1 MSSKQNAMSLFSGM
15 GGDTLG
21 IHNAGLNVIAFN
33 EFDKAATDCHKLNF
47 PNSTLICDLSQKKT
61 KDQTNIQLI
70 SDSIFSEYKDKVDL
84 IFAGHPC
91 FVTDTKV
98 LTINGYK
105 LIQDIDLNDKLL
117 THLGN
122 FQNIVNLQNKL
133 YSGNIFTFRIKYH
146 PENIKSTDNHPFYVR
161 EKIKKWNQKLKNY
174 DISYNKPIWKYAKD
188 ITSNDYFGMIIN
200 SNEIIP
206 EFSFNK
212 IVNSN
217 RTDNIKIIIDK
228 PEYWFMMGYF
238 IGDGWIQDSVKSD
251 GRSKNCIYFA
261 INDNDID
268 DIVRNISLVI
278 PITDKKC
285 NSGKSKKYGCSNF
298 IWFNILKKFG
308 KYAHNKIIPEW
319 VQDAPI
325 DMIQHFIE
333 GYRRA
338 DGCIKKNQLISYT
351 TTSVNL
357 AYGLQRLYLK
367 LGHIFSIH
375 KTVRPNTCIIQGRI
389 VNQKDTYCISG
400 YTRDKLHPVSSFIED
415 NYVWFP
421 LHKMDSYSV
430 ENEPVYNFEVENDNT
445 YIVENTI
452 VHNCQGFSQGGK
464 KLPDDPRNTLFREF
478 ARTARLIK
486 PKYIIGENVDGLL
499 SRKTATGELYIDV
512 IVQEFENIGY
522 NVTYKVCHAVQYGV
536 PQLRKRL
543 IIVGI
548 RKDLNQTFTFPEPLN
563 DGKNNLPNLKD
574 IIKFSMEGAIKIEP
588 DDFDMTSI
596 PSECIITD
604 MNNNEDE
611 DTNNIHPYL
620 RLKAKTRNQEYNG
633 KVHENTLSFSKRDSP
648 IHAEIIDIRKP
659 SKTIICTYD
668 HQPRLFVPLK
678 NKKGYFLRCILPDE
692 LKQIQG
698 FPANFK
704 LCGNKKDQIKQIGN
718 AVPPPLITL
727 IVKQLFNI

>member
-1 MSSKQNAMSLFSGM
+1 MTSKQNAISLFSGM

-21 IHNAGLNVIAFN
+21 IHNAGLNVLAFN

-98 LTINGYK
+98 LTNNGYK
-105 LIQDIDLNDKLL
+105 LIQDVDLNDKLL

-161 EKIKKWNQKLKNY
+161 EKIKKWNQKIKNY
-174 DISYNKPIWKYAKD
+174 DISYEKPIWKYAKD

-200 SNEIIP
+200 SNQIIP

-278 PITDKKC
+278 PITDKKSD
-285 NSGKSKKYGCSNF
+285 SGKSKKYGCSNF

-338 DGCIKKNQLISYT
+338 DGCIKK
-351 TTSVNL
+351 
-357 AYGLQRLYLK
+357 K
-367 LGHIFSIH
+367 
-375 KTVRPNTCIIQGRI
+375 
-389 VNQKDTYCISG
+389 
-400 YTRDKLHPVSSFIED
+400 
-415 NYVWFP
+415 
-421 LHKMDSYSV
+421 
-430 ENEPVYNFEVENDNT
+430 
-445 YIVENTI
+445 
-452 VHNCQGFSQGGK
+452 
-464 KLPDDPRNTLFREF
+464 
-478 ARTARLIK
+478 
-486 PKYIIGENVDGLL
+486 
-499 SRKTATGELYIDV
+499 
-512 IVQEFENIGY
+512 
-522 NVTYKVCHAVQYGV
+522 
-536 PQLRKRL
+536 
-543 IIVGI
+543 
-548 RKDLNQTFTFPEPLN
+548 
-563 DGKNNLPNLKD
+563 
-574 IIKFSMEGAIKIEP
+574 
-588 DDFDMTSI
+588 
-596 PSECIITD
+596 
-604 MNNNEDE
+604 
-611 DTNNIHPYL
+611 
-620 RLKAKTRNQEYNG
+620 
-633 KVHENTLSFSKRDSP
+633 
-648 IHAEIIDIRKP
+648 
-659 SKTIICTYD
+659 
-668 HQPRLFVPLK
+668 
-678 NKKGYFLRCILPDE
+678 
-692 LKQIQG
+692 
-698 FPANFK
+698 
-704 LCGNKKDQIKQIGN
+704 
-718 AVPPPLITL
+718 
-727 IVKQLFNI
+727 